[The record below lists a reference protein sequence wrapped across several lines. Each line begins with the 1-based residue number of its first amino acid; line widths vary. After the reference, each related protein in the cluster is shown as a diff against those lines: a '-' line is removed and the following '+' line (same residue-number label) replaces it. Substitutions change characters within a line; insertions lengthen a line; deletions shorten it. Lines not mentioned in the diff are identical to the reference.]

1 MKINWFT
8 LIAQVINF
16 IILMWL
22 LKRYL
27 YKPILKA
34 IDDRENKIIAQLNDA
49 DAKKTE
55 AKKERDEFTE
65 KNESFNRQK
74 DALMQK
80 VIEESNTEA
89 EKLKEQA
96 RTEAN
101 ALKAKLEK
109 SLQEEQESNHLDI
122 TKKIQQEVMR
132 IAKKTL
138 TDLSSVRLEDQ
149 IVNTFIKR
157 INQLKENEKEQL
169 ISTLNLDDNPILIQ
183 SAFELSIEQQADIKK
198 AVLNLTGNR
207 NAFQFKIIQE
217 LIAGIELSTNG
228 YKLSWSISEYLK
240 SLEKNITKVPENNP
254 ENSLK
259 NK

>member
-34 IDDRENKIIAQLNDA
+34 IDERENKIKAQLNDA
-49 DAKKTE
+49 EAKKAE
-55 AKKERDEFTE
+55 AKKERDEFTK
-65 KNESFNRQK
+65 KNETFNNQK
-74 DALMQK
+74 EALMLK
-80 VIEESNTEA
+80 VIDESNSEG
-89 EKLKEQA
+89 EKLKAQV
-96 RTEAN
+96 RGEAKL
-101 ALKAKLEK
+101 LKAKLEK
-109 SLQEEQESNHLDI
+109 SLKEEQESNHLEI
-122 TKKIQQEVMR
+122 TKKIQQEVIR

-138 TDLSSVRLEDQ
+138 TDLSSVRLEDE

-157 INQLKENEKEQL
+157 ITALKEDEREQL
-169 ISTLNLDDNPILIQ
+169 VATLNSDNNPILIQ
-183 SAFELSIEQQADIKK
+183 SAFALSKDQQAHIKK
-198 AVLNLTGNR
+198 AILHLIGNER
-207 NAFQFKIIQE
+207 PFQFNATSE
-217 LIAGIELSTNG
+217 LIGGIELSTNG

-240 SLEKNITKVPENNP
+240 SLKKNMSKAPEHNP

-259 NK
+259 NN

>member
-49 DAKKTE
+49 DTKKTE

>member
-16 IILMWL
+16 LILMWL

-34 IDDRENKIIAQLNDA
+34 IDERENKIIAQLNDA
-49 DAKKTE
+49 EAKKAE

-65 KNESFNRQK
+65 KNETFNKQK
-74 DALMQK
+74 EVLMLK
-80 VIEESNTEA
+80 VIEENNTEA
-89 EKLKEQA
+89 EKLKEQV

-101 ALKAKLEK
+101 SLKAKLEK
-109 SLQEEQESNHLDI
+109 SLQEEQESNHLEI
-122 TKKIQQEVMR
+122 TKKIQQEVMS

-138 TDLSSVRLEDQ
+138 TDLSSVSLENQ
-149 IVNTFIKR
+149 IVNTFIIR
-157 INQLKENEKEQL
+157 IKKLRGDGKKQLTA
-169 ISTLNLDDNPILIQ
+169 TLNSGNDQILIQ
-183 SAFELSIEQQADIKK
+183 SAFDLSVEQQADIKK
-198 AVLNLTGNR
+198 AIINLTGNER
-207 NAFQFKIIQE
+207 PFQFKTTPE

-228 YKLSWSISEYLK
+228 YKLSWSISEYIK
-240 SLEKNITKVPENNP
+240 SLEKNISKDVENNP
-254 ENSLK
+254 ENSSK